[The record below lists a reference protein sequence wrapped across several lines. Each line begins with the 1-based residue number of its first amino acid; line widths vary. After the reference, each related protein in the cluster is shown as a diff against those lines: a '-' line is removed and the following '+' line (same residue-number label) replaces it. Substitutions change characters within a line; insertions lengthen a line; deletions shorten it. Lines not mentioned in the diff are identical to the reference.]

1 MEVLGAEGEEGME
14 NTEKTN
20 VEMDNH
26 IIEE

>member
-14 NTEKTN
+14 NREKTN